1 MLREGSLLRGP
12 WKGQQVLIGVD
23 VRTYGSARESV
34 PEFRRSRVGISLP
47 GHGEPEPETGRCL
60 GGRAERARVS
70 ARCSSHFPV
79 FPTRQ

>member
-12 WKGQQVLIGVD
+12 WNGQQVLIGVD

-47 GHGEPEPETGRCL
+47 GRGEPETSRCL

-70 ARCSSHFPV
+70 ARSSSRFPV